1 MHRND
6 VSMAKSCL
14 QCNLSLSLSLSLYI
28 YIYIY
33 AYCETSE
40 VSK

>member
-14 QCNLSLSLSLSLYI
+14 QCNLSLFLSLYI
-28 YIYIY
+28 YV
-33 AYCETSE
+33 YCETSE

>member
-14 QCNLSLSLSLSLYI
+14 QCNLSLSLSLYI
-28 YIYIY
+28 YIYV
-33 AYCETSE
+33 YCETSE